1 MKTYTVCKAF
11 ILMTACL
18 FLGGYT
24 LSLATAADLRPRRT
38 TAAGLI
44 TVQPARL
51 VIWRLADLGQFIS
64 VDLSIDGVPVAN
76 IVYGETY
83 QGFLAPG
90 RHVLSV
96 VSTPDPKYPAPW
108 QMILD
113 VRPGQIYAFTA
124 ISDSGK
130 LILQPPGL
138 PEIPRGR

>member
-1 MKTYTVCKAF
+1 MKIYTIRKAF
-11 ILMTACL
+11 ILITACL

-51 VIWRLADLGQFIS
+51 VIWRLADLGNSIW
-64 VDLSIDGVPVAN
+64 VDLSIDGVPVAS
-76 IVYGETY
+76 IGYGETY
-83 QGFLAPG
+83 EGFLAPG

-96 VSTPDPKYPAPW
+96 LSAPDPKWPTPW
-108 QMILD
+108 QVILD
-113 VRPGQIYAFTA
+113 VRPGQTYAFTA

-130 LILQPPGL
+130 LILHPPGL
-138 PEIPRGR
+138 PDIPRGR